1 MSRIEGHTPKGRA
14 MGESGGRAKAWL
26 TLTKPGVVVL
36 LQITALC
43 AVLSHDLLEASG
55 FSEMDW
61 NESIRT
67 MAIVF
72 VGGYLTAGGAN
83 AINMWYDRD
92 IDPIMQRTSK
102 RPIPKGTVS
111 PNGALIFGIFIS
123 ITGVV
128 WFLEFANQVAA
139 FWAAFSIL
147 FYVFI
152 YTIWLKR
159 TSVQNI
165 VIGGLAGATPPVIG
179 WATAV
184 GDLRINLNSA
194 HDFAVSIFD
203 LGSLMPW
210 YLLLLIF
217 LWTPPHFWALA
228 LYRSEEYDSVGVP
241 MMPGVKG
248 TKRTLI
254 EMKIYSILLLILAV
268 FAPIALGG
276 MDRNDTIY
284 HVFGWT
290 AIVVT
295 LWYARTVF
303 IIDPNEPRTEAGR
316 IPTAARS
323 FFVSMLYLAL
333 MFAIVVTAS
342 AGLQGSILGA
352 ILAATMIVRDEWNSR
367 ASSSKISA

>member
-1 MSRIEGHTPKGRA
+1 MSEPETSGMRA
-14 MGESGGRAKAWL
+14 YVALM
-26 TLTKPGVVVL
+26 KPRVLIL

-43 AVLSHDLLEASG
+43 AVLIHDALQWRIS
-55 FSEMDW
+55 SEWD
-61 NESIRT
+61 ILRT
-67 MAIVF
+67 GQVMFVVV
-72 VGGYLTAGGAN
+72 VGGTLTAGGAN
-83 AINMWYDRD
+83 SINMWYDRD

-123 ITGVV
+123 LAGVF

-184 GDLRINLNSA
+184 GNLSINLDSVQ
-194 HDFAVSIFD
+194 DFAVSIFD

-248 TKRTLI
+248 AKRTLI

-268 FAPIALGG
+268 FAAIALGG

-303 IIDPNEPRTEAGR
+303 IIDPNEPRTESGR

-333 MFAIVVTAS
+333 MFAIVVAAS

-352 ILAATMIVRDEWNSR
+352 VLAATMIVRDEWNSR
-367 ASSSKISA
+367 APSSKISA